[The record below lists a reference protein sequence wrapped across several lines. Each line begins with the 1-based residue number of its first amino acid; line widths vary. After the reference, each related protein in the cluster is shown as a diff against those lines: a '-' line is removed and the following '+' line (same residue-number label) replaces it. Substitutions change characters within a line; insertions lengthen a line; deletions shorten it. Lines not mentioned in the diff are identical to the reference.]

1 MKLVSKK
8 RKLATAALVFVSMII
23 AAAAFILVI
32 NAAVINAAAPYV
44 LGIENIGSADEAD
57 CILVPGAMVYSDE
70 KLSSVL
76 KDRVDYAI
84 ELYEAGKASRL
95 LFSGDHGQTDYDEVN
110 AMMDYAVAQGVPKED
125 IFLDHAGFSTYESV
139 YRARDVFRVSRVIIV
154 TQEFHIS
161 RAVYVARQLGLEARG
176 VNSNPRRYG
185 NETKDALREC
195 LARVK
200 DFIYVNVLLPQPKYL
215 GDAIPITGSSMATHD
230 KD

>member
-1 MKLVSKK
+1 M
-8 RKLATAALVFVSMII
+8 
-23 AAAAFILVI
+23 
-32 NAAVINAAAPYV
+32 
-44 LGIENIGSADEAD
+44 
-57 CILVPGAMVYSDE
+57 
-70 KLSSVL
+70 
-76 KDRVDYAI
+76 
-84 ELYEAGKASRL
+84 
-95 LFSGDHGQTDYDEVN
+95 
-110 AMMDYAVAQGVPKED
+110 AQGVPKED
-125 IFLDHAGFSTYESV
+125 ILLDHAGFSTYESV
-139 YRARDVFRVSRVIIV
+139 YRARDVFRVSSVIIV